1 MNNELNKLL
10 SDLAVFYRKLQN
22 YHWNIKG
29 SDFFTVHAKLEE
41 YYDDVNKQIDEIAE
55 HLLIL
60 GYEPLGTLK
69 DYLANTNIQEASNEK
84 ILSCQIFQEVKKDL
98 ETLLNRAKRIK
109 KMAEGEEEYVTSS
122 LMDGYMEDYSKKIWM
137 ISQMQES

>member
-41 YYDDVNKQIDEIAE
+41 YYDDVNEQIDEIAE
-55 HLLIL
+55 HILIL

-69 DYLANTNIQEASNEK
+69 DYLANTNIQEANNEK
-84 ILSCQIFQEVKKDL
+84 TVSNQIFQEVKKDL

-109 KMAEGEEEYVTSS
+109 KIAEGEEEYVTSS
-122 LMDGYMEDYSKKIWM
+122 LMDAYMQDYVKKIWM
-137 ISQMQES
+137 LNQMQES